1 MEWSDEAFILGTRKH
16 GEGSVIVE
24 VMTPSHGRH
33 MGMVRGGRSSR
44 MRPLLQAGNSVS
56 LTWRARLDEHLGS
69 FAIEAETL
77 RAARLMETPL
87 ALAGLQLVAAHLR
100 LLPERDPHPSL
111 YHSAL
116 VVLDHLDAPEKAAL
130 LMVRFELQVL
140 EELGFGLDLSEC
152 AATGSMGD
160 LVYVSPKSGRAVSRQ
175 AGEPWRARLLPL
187 PAFLAPPEVSAAT
200 SLERQIV
207 DGLSLSGHFLGRN
220 VWEPRGLRPPES
232 RERFVTVVGRF
243 IQPNIESTKPAT

>member
-1 MEWSDEAFILGTRKH
+1 
-16 GEGSVIVE
+16 VIVE
-24 VMTPSHGRH
+24 AMTPSRGRH
-33 MGMVRGGRSSR
+33 MGIVRGGRSSR

-69 FAIEAETL
+69 FAIEADVL

-116 VVLDHLDAPEKAAL
+116 VMLDHLDDPQKAAL
-130 LMVRFELQVL
+130 LMVRFELQL
-140 EELGFGLDLSEC
+140 LDELGFGLDLTEC
-152 AATGSMGD
+152 AATGGATD
-160 LVYVSPKSGRAVSRQ
+160 LVYVSPKSGRAVSREAGQPWQ
-175 AGEPWRARLLPL
+175 AKLLRL
-187 PAFLAPPEVSAAT
+187 PAFLMPQAGAVET
-200 SLERQIV
+200 SLDTQAV

-220 VWEPRGLRPPES
+220 VWEPRGMRPPDS
-232 RERFVTVVGRF
+232 RERFVAVVLRT
-243 IQPNIESTKPAT
+243 IQSNGVFPPSTP

>member
-1 MEWSDEAFILGTRKH
+1 
-16 GEGSVIVE
+16 
-24 VMTPSHGRH
+24 
-33 MGMVRGGRSSR
+33 MGIVRGGRSSR

-69 FAIEAETL
+69 YSIEADVL

-100 LLPERDPHPSL
+100 LLPERDPHPAL

-116 VVLDHLDAPEKAAL
+116 VMLDHLDDPEKAAL
-130 LMVRFELQVL
+130 LMVRFELQLL

-152 AATGSMGD
+152 AATGSTVD
-160 LVYVSPKSGRAVSRQ
+160 LVYVSPKSGRAVSREAGQPWQ
-175 AGEPWRARLLPL
+175 AKLLAL
-187 PAFLAPPEVSAAT
+187 PAFLAPKADPGEI
-200 SLERQIV
+200 SLAKQIV

-220 VWEPRGLRPPES
+220 VWEPRGIHPPDI
-232 RERFVTVVGRF
+232 RERFVAVVLRTIGADGFFASASPMAHLRSGE
-243 IQPNIESTKPAT
+243 N

>member
-24 VMTPSHGRH
+24 VMTPSRGRH
-33 MGMVRGGRSSR
+33 MGMVRSGRSSR

-87 ALAGLQLVAAHLR
+87 ALAGLQLVASHLR

-116 VVLDHLDAPEKAAL
+116 VVLDHLDVPEKAAL
-130 LMVRFELQVL
+130 LMVRFELQLL

-152 AATGSMGD
+152 AATGSTSN
-160 LVYVSPKSGRAVSRQ
+160 LAYVSPKSGRAVGRE
-175 AGEPWRARLLPL
+175 AGEPWHAKLLPL
-187 PAFLAPPEVSAAT
+187 PAFLALHAAADET
-200 SLERQIV
+200 SLTQQIV
-207 DGLSLSGHFLGRN
+207 DGLSLSGYFLGRN
-220 VWEPRGLRPPES
+220 VWEPRGLRPPDS
-232 RERFVTVVGRF
+232 RERFVGVVVRF
-243 IQPNIESTKPAT
+243 IQPNAESTKPAT